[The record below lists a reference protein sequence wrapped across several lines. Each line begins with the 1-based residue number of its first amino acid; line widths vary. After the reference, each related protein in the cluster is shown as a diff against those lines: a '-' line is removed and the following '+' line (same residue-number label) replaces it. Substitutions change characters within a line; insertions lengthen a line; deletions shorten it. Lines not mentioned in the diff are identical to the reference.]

1 MIIRFNRAIR
11 FVPITDVQFVITQT
25 AEMTSCKMSAASNQI
40 GEIIPP
46 LMFDLT
52 ILFLESVSKMWE

>member
-1 MIIRFNRAIR
+1 
-11 FVPITDVQFVITQT
+11 
-25 AEMTSCKMSAASNQI
+25 MSAASNQI

-52 ILFLESVSKMWE
+52 ILFLESVSKIWE